1 MAIHPLTPETI
12 TFIDQQFRAQKSR
25 NLLLD
30 TPQGKVM
37 VKGQRKP
44 RDPVRFWLLSA
55 IGKLFSSP
63 LIKPVPAHG
72 GAKSQEIELERI
84 AALHSAGISVPIVLH
99 VAKDYFVMRAFT
111 GRPLDS
117 LVSEPGTKAQAAFEQ
132 GLNAIAQVHAAGQY
146 LSQGF
151 ARNILVN
158 QHALCFID
166 FEDDP
171 LQVMTLAQAQA
182 RDYLLYL
189 LSVVWLNRAMHAPW
203 RAAWRSCK
211 QAMKPQVRALID
223 NTASGV
229 LWMRH
234 LPQTRKPLGRD
245 ALQLQAL
252 AEFMDCD

>member
-1 MAIHPLTPETI
+1 MTPQTLA
-12 TFIDQQFRAQKSR
+12 FIDQQFRAQKSR
-25 NLLLD
+25 NLLLE
-30 TPQGKVM
+30 TPDGPVM
-37 VKGQRKP
+37 IKGQRKP

-55 IGKLFSSP
+55 IGKLFRGP

-72 GAKSQEIELERI
+72 GAKSQEIEIERI
-84 AALHSAGISVPIVLH
+84 AALHAAGISVPIVLH
-99 VAKDYFVMRAFT
+99 IAKDYFVMQAFT

-117 LVSEPGTKAQAAFEQ
+117 LVSEPGPNAQAAFEQ

-158 QHALCFID
+158 EHALCFID

-189 LSVVWLNRAMHAPW
+189 LSIMWLNRAMHQQW
-203 RAAWRSCK
+203 QAAWCSCK
-211 QAMKPQVRALID
+211 KAMNPQVRELID
-223 NTASGV
+223 NTASGL

-234 LPQTRKPLGRD
+234 LPKTRKPLGRD

-252 AEFMDCD
+252 AEFMARA

>member
-1 MAIHPLTPETI
+1 MKQETLAY
-12 TFIDQQFRAQKSR
+12 IDTAFRAQKSR
-25 NLLLD
+25 NLLLN
-30 TPQGKVM
+30 TAEGAVM
-37 VKGQRKP
+37 IKGQRKP

-55 IGKLFSSP
+55 IGKLFRGP

-84 AALHSAGISVPIVLH
+84 AALHAAGISVPIVLH
-99 VAKDYFVMRAFT
+99 VAKDYFVMQAFK
-111 GRPLDS
+111 GLPLDS
-117 LVSEPGTKAQAAFEQ
+117 MVSGAGPKAQAAFEQ

-151 ARNILVN
+151 ARNMLVN
-158 QHALCFID
+158 EHALCFID

-189 LSVVWLNRAMHAPW
+189 LSVVWLNRAMHTPW
-203 RAAWRSCK
+203 KAAWCSCK
-211 QAMKPQVRALID
+211 KAMNPQVRELIE
-223 NTASGV
+223 NTASGL

-234 LPQTRKPLGRD
+234 LPQTRKPFGRD

-252 AEFMDCD
+252 AEFMDRVPNS